1 MSWPRRTLSQEMQE
15 DLERSVYWVVENPLT
30 ELGRF
35 MEGKKPIDAELALR
49 EVKLVLEILNRVAD
63 SIRLE
68 IKDADLDAS

>member
-35 MEGKKPIDAELALR
+35 IETKKPIDAELALR
-49 EVKLVLEILNRVAD
+49 EIKLVLEILNRVAA
-63 SIRLE
+63 SVGQE
-68 IKDADLDAS
+68 IKDADLSAS

>member
-30 ELGRF
+30 ELGRLI
-35 MEGKKPIDAELALR
+35 ETKNPIDAELALR